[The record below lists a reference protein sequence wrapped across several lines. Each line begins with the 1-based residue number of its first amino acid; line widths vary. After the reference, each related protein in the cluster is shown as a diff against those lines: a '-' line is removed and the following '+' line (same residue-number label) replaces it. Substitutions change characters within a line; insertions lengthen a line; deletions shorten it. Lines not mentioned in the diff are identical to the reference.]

1 MMTRA
6 IITLTLFG
14 MVLLLAIITI
24 AKPLF
29 SIYSEYVLAGNYV
42 GETYAVY
49 FFDFILYCLSPSC
62 MILSILL
69 VTLYYKHQG
78 KR

>member
-1 MMTRA
+1 MTRA
-6 IITLTLFG
+6 LITLTLFF
-14 MVLLLAIITI
+14 MLLALAMVTV

-29 SIYSEYVLAGNYV
+29 SIYSEYILAGNYI
-42 GETYAVY
+42 GETYAAY
-49 FFDFILYCLSPSC
+49 FFDFILYCLAPSC

-69 VTLYYKHQG
+69 VMLYYRYRG

>member
-1 MMTRA
+1 MTRA
-6 IITLTLFG
+6 LITLTLFC
-14 MVLLLAIITI
+14 MVLALAMVTV

-29 SIYSEYVLAGNYV
+29 SIYSEYILAGNYV

-69 VTLYYKHQG
+69 VTLYYKHRG

>member
-1 MMTRA
+1 MTRA
-6 IITLTLFG
+6 LITLTLFF
-14 MVLLLAIITI
+14 MLLALAMVTV

-29 SIYSEYVLAGNYV
+29 SIYSEYVLAGNYI
-42 GETYAVY
+42 GETYAAY
-49 FFDFILYCLSPSC
+49 FFDFILYRLAPSC

-69 VTLYYKHQG
+69 VTLYYRYRG